1 METGA
6 FWALRYKT
14 MQNHMEITSTSNCW
28 IRNMRLDQ
36 KSDAGH
42 IQSYWWLSKL
52 FKEAK
57 NMRYWQPLRLSWLA
71 HFGYVGTSNWATR
84 NICFCVR
91 LWLRFCSR
99 VLFSLAFD
107 TMLTSRQTKRAA
119 SHESAPLPESN
130 ANLAASPPTS
140 SKRSTSQISA
150 SWITSHRTDKQSS
163 SSNARRA
170 VATVPFKDSRNTRHK

>member
-1 METGA
+1 METCA

-14 MQNHMEITSTSNCW
+14 MQNHMEIMSTSNCW

-71 HFGYVGTSNWATR
+71 HFGYVGTSSWATR
-84 NICFCVR
+84 NICFCFR

-99 VLFSLAFD
+99 VLSSLAFD
-107 TMLTSRQTKRAA
+107 IMLTSRQAEGAA
-119 SHESAPLPESN
+119 SHESD
-130 ANLAASPPTS
+130 ANLAAPPP
-140 SKRSTSQISA
+140 KRQ
-150 SWITSHRTDKQSS
+150 
-163 SSNARRA
+163 RRA
-170 VATVPFKDSRNTRHK
+170 DAQQTFKLGRTLHSVFNFDAFDVNEYPILEHGHKGSPCHTDSLP